1 MFDWTSEDNLTT
13 FHLDAKTDLS
23 PTKWAFITYVVNMD
37 VGVSTYYNAM
47 REGFASISA
56 ASPRNTAPLT
66 SCGRVIMGAKHT
78 WGAYAINGELDEI
91 KFFYKDLTP
100 AGESY
105 CVKQFLYLS
114 LRFCLRV
121 NSNGSI
127 PFCY

>member
-1 MFDWTSEDNLTT
+1 ME
-13 FHLDAKTDLS
+13 
-23 PTKWAFITYVVNMD
+23 

-47 REGFASISA
+47 REGFAPISA

-100 AGESY
+100 AGET
-105 CVKQFLYLS
+105 VLKNMFNE
-114 LRFCLRV
+114 V
-121 NSNGSI
+121 
-127 PFCY
+127 